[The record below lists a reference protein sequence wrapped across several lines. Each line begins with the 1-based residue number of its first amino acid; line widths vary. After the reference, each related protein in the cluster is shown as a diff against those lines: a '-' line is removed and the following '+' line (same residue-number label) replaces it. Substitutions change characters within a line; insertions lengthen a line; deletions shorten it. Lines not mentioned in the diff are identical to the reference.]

1 MRATVCSIALTL
13 SSLGFI
19 SVTNAQDGRCS
30 VTCRDHPSSTAGG
43 RLLTLRLSSTGESLG
58 QLVHDPPGS
67 SAANRMYPTF
77 GGNATESHRNDYPS
91 EAPESRLFIGRRKH
105 LRVCANYCSN
115 QRSSDER
122 STSQHQ
128 DAFRFNNRDELTLTP
143 SSRPANG
150 ISRSEPKVLGKSD
163 ADSTKKFGIQNA
175 KKFIVA
181 KHGHDKSS
189 RVSHRK
195 I

>member
-1 MRATVCSIALTL
+1 MRATVCSIILTL
-13 SSLGFI
+13 SSWGFI

-30 VTCRDHPSSTAGG
+30 VTCRDHPSSTASG

-58 QLVHDPPGS
+58 QLVNDAPGS

-91 EAPESRLFIGRRKH
+91 EAPNSRLFIGRRKH

-115 QRSSDER
+115 PRTSDER
-122 STSQHQ
+122 STSQT
-128 DAFRFNNRDELTLTP
+128 NRDELTLTP